1 MSSPLI
7 LDGAMGTELQN
18 RGVRIPLPLWS
29 ANANIEHPRIVMDIH
44 REYIQAGCDIL
55 TTNTFRSTF
64 WTYRKSGL
72 GNLKSK
78 ELAKLSLYKAVEC
91 ANEVA
96 TNPIKVAGSITTV
109 DDCYTPGAY
118 PGRSVAEDI
127 YGQSI
132 EWLLDA
138 GINILLFE
146 TMGNIEEILCGLEM
160 AMDHEI
166 TVWLSLIMKDE
177 SHILDN
183 TPIQKVLE
191 LIKPHQIE
199 CIMTN
204 CNQIHT
210 TINSIESL
218 RNNWD
223 SKWGTYPNLSNS
235 DYDNEYLTI
244 IDESDFKNSIEK
256 LYYHKPDVIGLCCGS
271 TPRHIN
277 ELTKLTK
284 EIRAI

>member
-1 MSSPLI
+1 MSGTLI

-29 ANANIEHPRIVMDIH
+29 ANANIENPQIVMDIH

-109 DDCYTPGAY
+109 DDCYTPEAY

-223 SKWGTYPNLSNS
+223 GKWGTYPNLSNS

-244 IDESDFKNSIEK
+244 IDESDFKNSIKK

-271 TPRHIN
+271 KPKHIN

>member
-1 MSSPLI
+1 MSSPQI

-44 REYIQAGCDIL
+44 REYLQAGCDIL

-64 WTYRKSGL
+64 WTYRKAGL
-72 GNLKSK
+72 GSSKSK
-78 ELAKLSLYKAVEC
+78 ELARLSLYKAVEC

-96 TNPIKVAGSITTV
+96 INPIKVAGSMTTI

-160 AMDHEI
+160 AMDHGI
-166 TVWLSLIMKDE
+166 PVWLSLIMKDE

-183 TPIQKVLE
+183 TPIKKVFE

-210 TINSIESL
+210 TINSIQSL

-223 SKWGTYPNLSNS
+223 GKWGTYPNLSNS

-244 IDESDFKNSIEK
+244 IDDSDFKNSIEE
-256 LYYHKPDVIGLCCGS
+256 LCYHKPDVIGLCCGS
-271 TPRHIN
+271 TPRHII

-284 EIRAI
+284 K

>member
-1 MSSPLI
+1 MSSPQI

-64 WTYRKSGL
+64 WTYRKAGS

-78 ELAKLSLYKAVEC
+78 ELARLSLYNAVEC

-96 TNPIKVAGSITTV
+96 INPIKVAGSITTV
-109 DDCYTPGAY
+109 DDCYTPETY

-166 TVWLSLIMKDE
+166 PVWLSLIMKDE

-210 TINSIESL
+210 TINSIQSL

-223 SKWGTYPNLSNS
+223 GKWGTSPNLSNS
-235 DYDNEYLTI
+235 DYENEYLTI
-244 IDESDFKNSIEK
+244 IDQSDFENSIEK
-256 LYYHKPDVIGLCCGS
+256 LCYHKPDVIGLCCGS
-271 TPRHIN
+271 TPRHII
-277 ELTKLTK
+277 ELTKLTRK
-284 EIRAI
+284 TRAI

>member
-1 MSSPLI
+1 MSSPQI

-29 ANANIEHPRIVMDIH
+29 ANANIEHPQIVMDIH
-44 REYIQAGCDIL
+44 REYTQAGCDIL

-64 WTYRKSGL
+64 WTYRKAGL

-210 TINSIESL
+210 TINSIQSL

-223 SKWGTYPNLSNS
+223 GKWGTYPNLSNS
-235 DYDNEYLTI
+235 DYDNKYLTI

-256 LYYHKPDVIGLCCGS
+256 LCYLKPDVIGLCCGS